1 MVTGE
6 NGQTCLHKAATV
18 GNFDL
23 VKMITDAAAAQG
35 PEFLQKVSLLIEE
48 QRQGNI
54 ICDKW
59 W

>member
-1 MVTGE
+1 LNEIVVKMVTGE

-35 PEFLQKVSLLIEE
+35 PEFLQKVRL
-48 QRQGNI
+48 
-54 ICDKW
+54 
-59 W
+59 